1 METKQTVDEMRN
13 IQAEL
18 HYDSMLAVPC
28 IRRAGG
34 LAMLWKV
41 RVDLHVQTYS
51 QNHIDTHIMNGNSS
65 PWRLTRFYGRQEEH
79 QKHES

>member
-51 QNHIDTHIMNGNSS
+51 QNHIDTHIMNGSSS
-65 PWRLTRFYGRQEEH
+65 P
-79 QKHES
+79 